1 MIYLGNAFSLQMLQ
15 GNTEY
20 SLKIHET
27 DLEEVKKLSF
37 LSVVGHEDTANI
49 LTGLLGKPVQYN
61 RETIVLH
68 KKDVLYVAQITGG
81 RLMQGAMFLPEG
93 VKFKFYRITFSE

>member
-27 DLEEVKKLSF
+27 DLEEVKKSSF
-37 LSVVGHEDTANI
+37 FSVVGHEDTANV
-49 LTGLLGKPVQYN
+49 LTGLLGKP
-61 RETIVLH
+61 
-68 KKDVLYVAQITGG
+68 VLYVAQITGG
-81 RLMQGAMFLPEG
+81 RLVQGSMFLPEG